1 MPAKQLVVVG
11 HGLCSGLVISGEQEG
26 DHVLGLGETGDLP
39 ASMCTIVDA
48 AAIHGDR
55 FISSLLGVEGGL
67 VAQPFPFVGGFVVHQ
82 HSSLIG
88 SGRHWSRLFLLG
100 RDVVGGREGIDLL
113 HVEL

>member
-67 VAQPFPFVGGFVVHQ
+67 VAQPFPFVGGFVEEWKVH
-82 HSSLIG
+82 
-88 SGRHWSRLFLLG
+88 LG
-100 RDVVGGREGIDLL
+100 VCDDHRTALCTDTRGQP
-113 HVEL
+113 